1 MPSTMRASMYF
12 SACKSSSSKSF
23 ATPVIAKPNASAV
36 DTVQLPMYRFT
47 LAISSS
53 LIPSLSSL
61 IACLAMGRLFSVI
74 AVPAGRRCIIS
85 EEVAPVADWYL
96 SQRGRDLGRVPPTAT
111 VSHPLP
117 PESDGRRPRR
127 SRLTDANVDEHGCGQ
142 QLRGDVL
149 QAEAVR

>member
-61 IACLAMGRLFSVI
+61 IACL
-74 AVPAGRRCIIS
+74 
-85 EEVAPVADWYL
+85 W
-96 SQRGRDLGRVPPTAT
+96 
-111 VSHPLP
+111 
-117 PESDGRRPRR
+117 
-127 SRLTDANVDEHGCGQ
+127 CGKAFWRIWVMQ
-142 QLRGDVL
+142 TTWGK
-149 QAEAVR
+149 